1 MKSLK
6 RQRNDGYRADWG
18 GRQKG
23 DVFVHLLSSSVSLY
37 QEGCVNGDN
46 LFLACLSTTLKLLH
60 NYKLSK
66 GTYIARESENV
77 SLYCHVFSL
86 V

>member
-1 MKSLK
+1 MGIL
-6 RQRNDGYRADWG
+6 G
-18 GRQKG
+18 GKQKG
-23 DVFVHLLSSSVSLY
+23 DVFVLLLSSSVNLR

-46 LFLACLSTTLKLLH
+46 LFLACLSITLKLLY
-60 NYKLSK
+60 NYKLGK

-77 SLYCHVFSL
+77 SFYCHVFSL